1 MKASGVKESVG
12 DEAFSMTELEKLCL
26 KESG

>member
-1 MKASGVKESVG
+1 MRESGVKESDG
-12 DEAFSMTELEKLCL
+12 DEVFSMTELAKLCL